1 MNKNSQLYIDSKN
14 RYYCVCIKDYLFNPN
29 EYFDGIH
36 FHKGDTYI
44 VDMDSF
50 LKNENSDLVAVIH
63 HSDVFVGMSI
73 QRFREHFK
81 DIEGEKSGYDII

>member
-14 RYYCVCIKDYLFNPN
+14 RCCCVCIKDYIFNAN
-29 EYFDGIH
+29 EYFDGIC
-36 FHKGDTYI
+36 FYKGQTYI
-44 VDMDSF
+44 VDASSI
-50 LKNENSDLVAVIH
+50 LNNEKSELVAVIH

-81 DIEGEKSGYDII
+81 IIEGEKI

>member
-1 MNKNSQLYIDSKN
+1 MNKNSQIYIDSKN
-14 RYYCVCIKDYLFNPN
+14 RHYCVCIKDYLFNPN
-29 EYFDGIH
+29 EYFDGIY

-44 VDMDSF
+44 VDMSSF
-50 LKNENSDLVAVIH
+50 LKNENSDLVSVIH

-81 DIEGEKSGYDII
+81 VIEGEKS